1 MKITAFRNWSPDR
14 MRKLCCKQG
23 WFTCGTNKQYDE
35 MMDYVR
41 AHNASYEDMAIVAS
55 MIIENSN
62 NAYFADY
69 DDEGL
74 VAHIMYWIEKEV
86 VITLFNFEATYK

>member
-14 MRKLCCKQG
+14 MRKLCCEQG

-41 AHNASYEDMAIVAS
+41 AHNASYEDMAVVAS

-74 VAHIMYWIEKEV
+74 IAHIMYWIEKEV